1 MSCTSNKNHKLVVL
15 LLTVAMIFAMFPTMS
30 AFADELPTPEAT
42 ASFSN
47 ATDIAAGSYEA
58 AGVETVGGTGK
69 VKIECKGITIREG
82 KAYGKILFTSKTYP
96 AFSVNVDGS
105 QSQYVTT
112 TSEAS
117 TSYEKGTA
125 TAEIPVALNKEFEM
139 SAYSSKMRTWI
150 KYRLTITL
158 NEEASKECKFTVNVI
173 KTDGKTESNALD
185 EAKLKLMSSGGAEIA
200 PDKKSADNY
209 EYKLEG
215 EANLTAEL
223 NDDYEVAVKNAATGK
238 WESTGNKVF
247 NKVLTRADD
256 KSVITITFLK
266 KQNMPVLTTKLTK
279 GVYNVTGDPKKTDD
293 AGIANTYGS
302 KMFRVVKATLTVA
315 DNGKPVF
322 ADIYLSGVG
331 YDALYVGKMVK
342 DAPAGAIAAGNPDK
356 LYTSAQLPK
365 SQAFVGKDDAGKLH
379 FVIPVSEF
387 DEAFDLLAKSV
398 KFDQWSHKK
407 LSFAKDKLVKISGL
421 DPEYDVLE
429 GKELDLK
436 QGDTATIRVDAEYS
450 DFHEVLIDGEVLD
463 STKYTSKSGSTI
475 VSINTS
481 GLAVGTHTVT
491 MTFANGR
498 YATSTINLAQGP
510 AVNPANPAN
519 PVNPGQPA
527 VNPAQPANPAQPGS
541 NPAVA
546 GTQAQGQAASRK
558 ATPNTGDS
566 SDMQLMTLILLASLT
581 SAVAV
586 YRKKSA
592 R

>member
-1 MSCTSNKNHKLVVL
+1 MKVSLERTYYVFIIGAVKVDNNGLREEVSPQANIKITDAQDGTVIEPYSKNGNEY
-15 LLTVAMIFAMFPTMS
+15 T
-30 AFADELPTPEAT
+30 
-42 ASFSN
+42 
-47 ATDIAAGSYEA
+47 
-58 AGVETVGGTGK
+58 
-69 VKIECKGITIREG
+69 
-82 KAYGKILFTSKTYP
+82 
-96 AFSVNVDGS
+96 
-105 QSQYVTT
+105 
-112 TSEAS
+112 
-117 TSYEKGTA
+117 
-125 TAEIPVALNKEFEM
+125 
-139 SAYSSKMRTWI
+139 
-150 KYRLTITL
+150 YRLTK
-158 NEEASKECKFTVNVI
+158 EAVFSMSLGDEYEQAGTI
-173 KTDGKTESNALD
+173 DGKYYT
-185 EAKLKLMSSGGAEIA
+185 K
-200 PDKKSADNY
+200 
-209 EYKLEG
+209 
-215 EANLTAEL
+215 
-223 NDDYEVAVKNAATGK
+223 
-238 WESTGNKVF
+238 GN
-247 NKVLTRADD
+247 
-256 KSVITITFLK
+256 SVITDRISAKNDYNVYTGYFMK
-266 KQNMPVLTTKLTK
+266 KENAPAPKTLEK

-302 KMFRVVKATLTVA
+302 KMFRVVKATLTIA

-365 SQAFVGKDDAGKLH
+365 SQTFVGKDDAGKLH

-421 DPEYDVLE
+421 DPEYNVLE

-450 DFHEVLIDGEVLD
+450 NFHEVLIDGEVLD
-463 STKYTSKSGSTI
+463 SSKYTSKSGSTI

-481 GLAVGTHTVT
+481 GLAVGRHTVT

-519 PVNPGQPA
+519 PANPGQPA
-527 VNPAQPANPAQPGS
+527 VNPAQPAQPA

-546 GTQAQGQAASRK
+546 GPQAQGQAASRK

-566 SDMQLMTLILLASLT
+566 SDMQLMTLVLLASLT

>member
-1 MSCTSNKNHKLVVL
+1 MSYKSNVKQRLLTV
-15 LLTVAMIFAMFPTMS
+15 LLTVAMILAMLPAMN

-47 ATDIAAGSYEA
+47 STTTVDGIYDDIKLDFEQKRVAVSVSQVNIVNGKSYA
-58 AGVETVGGTGK
+58 VVTFAS
-69 VKIECKGITIREG
+69 KGIL
-82 KAYGKILFTSKTYP
+82 AY
-96 AFSVNVDGS
+96 SVNVDGVQQTIRTETQEPS
-105 QSQYVTT
+105 
-112 TSEAS
+112 ANFD
-117 TSYEKGTA
+117 KGKA
-125 TAEIPVALNKEFEM
+125 TAEMPIPIGQQFEF
-139 SAYSSKMRTWI
+139 SAYSANMKKWI
-150 KYRLTITL
+150 KYSMKVSLERTYYVFIIRAEKVDNNGLSEEVSAQANIKVTDAQDGTVIEPYSKNRNEYTYRLTK
-158 NEEASKECKFTVNVI
+158 EAVFSMSL
-173 KTDGKTESNALD
+173 GD
-185 EAKLKLMSSGGAEIA
+185 EYEQAGRI
-200 PDKKSADNY
+200 DNKY
-209 EYKLEG
+209 YTK
-215 EANLTAEL
+215 
-223 NDDYEVAVKNAATGK
+223 
-238 WESTGNKVF
+238 GN
-247 NKVLTRADD
+247 
-256 KSVITITFLK
+256 SVITDRISAKNDHNVYVGYFMK
-266 KQNMPVLTTKLTK
+266 KENAPAPKTLEK
-279 GVYNVTGDPKKTDD
+279 GIYNVTGDPKKTDD
-293 AGIANTYGS
+293 AGIANTHGS
-302 KMFRVVKATLTVA
+302 KMFRVVKATVTVG

-365 SQAFVGKDDAGKLH
+365 SQAFVGKEDAGKMH

-387 DEAFDLLAKSV
+387 DEVFDLLARST

-421 DPEYDVLE
+421 DPEYNVLE

-436 QGDTATIRVDAEYS
+436 QGDIANIRVDAEYS

-481 GLAVGTHTVT
+481 GLAVGRHTVT

-519 PVNPGQPA
+519 PANPGQPA

-541 NPAVA
+541 NPAVS
-546 GTQAQGQAASRK
+546 GSQAQGQAASRK
-558 ATPNTGDS
+558 ATPNTGDT
-566 SDMQLMTLILLASLT
+566 SDMQLMTLILFSSLAS
-581 SAVAV
+581 AAAI

>member
-1 MSCTSNKNHKLVVL
+1 MSYKSNVKQRLLTV
-15 LLTVAMIFAMFPTMS
+15 LLTVAMILAMIPAMS

-47 ATDIAAGSYEA
+47 STTTVDGIYDDIKLDFEQKRVAVS
-58 AGVETVGGTGK
+58 VSQVNI
-69 VKIECKGITIREG
+69 VNG
-82 KAYGKILFTSKTYP
+82 KAYAVVTFASKGILAY
-96 AFSVNVDGS
+96 SVNVDGVQQTIRTETQEPS
-105 QSQYVTT
+105 
-112 TSEAS
+112 ANFD
-117 TSYEKGTA
+117 KGKA
-125 TAEIPVALNKEFEM
+125 TAEMPIPIGQQFEF
-139 SAYSSKMRTWI
+139 SAYSANMKKWI
-150 KYRLTITL
+150 KYSMKVSLERTYYVFIIRAEKVDNNGLSEEVSAQANIKVTDAQDGTVIEPYSKNRNEYTYRLTK
-158 NEEASKECKFTVNVI
+158 EAVFSMSL
-173 KTDGKTESNALD
+173 GD
-185 EAKLKLMSSGGAEIA
+185 EYEQAGRI
-200 PDKKSADNY
+200 DNKY
-209 EYKLEG
+209 YTK
-215 EANLTAEL
+215 
-223 NDDYEVAVKNAATGK
+223 
-238 WESTGNKVF
+238 GN
-247 NKVLTRADD
+247 
-256 KSVITITFLK
+256 SVITDRISAKNDHNVYVGYFMK
-266 KQNMPVLTTKLTK
+266 KENAPAPKTLEK
-279 GVYNVTGDPKKTDD
+279 GIYNVTGDPKKTDD
-293 AGIANTYGS
+293 AGIANTHGS
-302 KMFRVVKATLTVA
+302 KMFRVVKATVTVG

-322 ADIYLSGVG
+322 ADVYLSGVG

-365 SQAFVGKDDAGKLH
+365 SQAFVGKEDAGKMH

-387 DEAFDLLAKSV
+387 DEVFDLLARST

-421 DPEYDVLE
+421 DPEYNVLE

-481 GLAVGTHTVT
+481 GLAVGRHKVT

-519 PVNPGQPA
+519 PANPGQPA

-546 GTQAQGQAASRK
+546 GSQAQGQAASRK
-558 ATPNTGDS
+558 ATPNTGDT
-566 SDMQLMTLILLASLT
+566 SDMQLMTLILLASLA
-581 SAVAV
+581 SAAAI